1 MLCIITQASF
11 VWICSDLIAR
21 SSHLLF
27 YHWGY
32 PKSYKVRLLL
42 KSLILD
48 CPYWQLWL
56 KSRKMIFWISLLR
69 RRRHLSQKWTYPA
82 PLKFFPSLPS
92 ACASQMQ
99 PALRWAMVGTM
110 PVVPW
115 CLSSP
120 AIPLPLKGSLLVA
133 IKFSWTN
140 FDIPGEIAN
149 ALV

>member
-1 MLCIITQASF
+1 MLCIITQASS

-32 PKSYKVRLLL
+32 AKSYKVGLLL

-69 RRRHLSQKWTYPA
+69 RRRYLSQKWTYPA

-99 PALRWAMVGTM
+99 LHLGGPRWVRCQLSPGASAHLQSHFH
-110 PVVPW
+110 W
-115 CLSSP
+115 KEAFWLLSS
-120 AIPLPLKGSLLVA
+120 S
-133 IKFSWTN
+133 
-140 FDIPGEIAN
+140 PGQI
-149 ALV
+149 LISQVR